1 MYIPSLHQF
10 ILAINLSFLIP
21 SFTRLSTVVTPH
33 QSGQGDCT
41 MASSATARKL
51 IAALSL
57 LTAAPAVS
65 FVSSTRAIRSFSS
78 RSGSGG
84 TFRSSTVRA
93 SPGMLLDGL
102 LGGRKYDPPC
112 VMGEEE
118 IMSPKEHGTSKG
130 AYRGFLGVVSV
141 TGCCGGL
148 GYVC

>member
-1 MYIPSLHQF
+1 
-10 ILAINLSFLIP
+10 
-21 SFTRLSTVVTPH
+21 
-33 QSGQGDCT
+33 

-51 IAALSL
+51 VATLSL

-65 FVSSTRAIRSFSS
+65 FMSSTRAIRSFSS

>member
-1 MYIPSLHQF
+1 
-10 ILAINLSFLIP
+10 
-21 SFTRLSTVVTPH
+21 
-33 QSGQGDCT
+33 

-51 IAALSL
+51 VATLSL

-65 FVSSTRAIRSFSS
+65 FMSSTRTIRSFSS
-78 RSGSGG
+78 RSGGGG

-118 IMSPKEHGTSKG
+118 IMSQKEHGTSKG
-130 AYRGFLGVVSV
+130 AYRGFSVWCLLRDAVVA
-141 TGCCGGL
+141 GGMSANATAQL
-148 GYVC
+148 LPPTTTAH